1 MITSASSKYDSENI
15 DVVVIIITYLNSFF
29 STIDK

>member
-15 DVVVIIITYLNSFF
+15 DVVAIIITYLNSFF